1 MMPAIAIDSGG
12 FFSPEIACQDGK
24 KCACLHILS
33 DDIHPWYMKY
43 HADYIKV
50 QAYFVSQQWKV
61 LGFFARIILFFWR
74 KCNMK
79 MFFDKLLGIQFL

>member
-50 QAYFVSQQWKV
+50 
-61 LGFFARIILFFWR
+61 
-74 KCNMK
+74 
-79 MFFDKLLGIQFL
+79 